1 VTNDISTLIER
12 ARQMAAQADAS
23 SSAAST
29 PSAADRQKL
38 VRVAQEFESMLLVQV
53 LKDMRKAGKWDDDE
67 SDEGGANFGLG
78 AESLFEM
85 ADGELARH
93 LSEVS
98 SFGLSSQML
107 AAFDRMQAG
116 AKSDT
121 TSGLTIAQP
130 PAAPA
135 PPQMPTIE
143 LPVAVANVRPG
154 GSGFAETRPTYVGGV
169 PHGGPGEY
177 VSRVPG
183 SGPGEND
190 ATAEPGA
197 GEPAVRTVDGHVT
210 SHFGWRRDPITGES
224 RFHSGVDL
232 AAVYGQDV
240 QAAKSGLV
248 VFSGEQRGYGN
259 TVIVQHEDGTRTR
272 YAHLS
277 ALLVN
282 QGDRVDGGQ
291 PVGRAG
297 HSGRATGTHVHFEV
311 MAADGRRLNP
321 ESWIKGA

>member
-1 VTNDISTLIER
+1 
-12 ARQMAAQADAS
+12 
-23 SSAAST
+23 
-29 PSAADRQKL
+29 
-38 VRVAQEFESMLLVQV
+38 MLLVQV
-53 LKDMRKAGKWDDDE
+53 LKDMRNAGKWSDDQ

-93 LSEVS
+93 LSQVS
-98 SFGLSSQML
+98 SLGLSSQML

-116 AKSDT
+116 RTTDT
-121 TSGLTIAQP
+121 TTGPAIAQP
-130 PAAPA
+130 PAPPA
-135 PPQMPTIE
+135 PPEMPNLE
-143 LPVAVANVRPG
+143 LPIDPG
-154 GSGFAETRPTYVGGV
+154 GSGVAESRPAYVGRL
-169 PHGGPGEY
+169 P
-177 VSRVPG
+177 R
-183 SGPGEND
+183 SGPGAVNTTD
-190 ATAEPGA
+190 AGA
-197 GEPAVRTVDGHVT
+197 GEPAVPTVDGHVT

-224 RFHSGVDL
+224 RFHRGVDL

-240 QAAKSGLV
+240 QAAKAGQV

-259 TVIVQHEDGTRTR
+259 TVVVEHGDGTRTR

-277 ALLVN
+277 ALLVS

-311 MAADGRRLNP
+311 TTADGRRLNP
-321 ESWIKGA
+321 ENWIKGV